1 MGDRT
6 PIEWTESTWNPTTG
20 CDRTSPG
27 CDHCYA
33 LTLAKR
39 LKAMGT
45 QKYQLDGDPRTSG
58 PGFRLTLHPDTLDQ
72 PRRWRQPR
80 TVFVNSMSDLFH
92 HDVPVAYIR
101 EVFGVIADT
110 PRHQYQVLT
119 KRSKRLAAVA
129 AEFDWPPNLWMGVSI
144 ENGGYQYRVDHLRHV
159 PAAVR
164 FLSCEPLLGPI
175 CELDLDGIDW
185 VIAGGESG
193 PGARPML
200 LPWVSDLKDQ
210 CQRAGVPFFFK
221 QWGGRT
227 PKAGGRLLEGRVWN
241 EMPQQ
246 ASFG

>member
-45 QKYQLDGDPRTSG
+45 HKYQLDGDPRTSG
-58 PGFRLTLHPDTLDQ
+58 PGFRLTLHSDTLDQ
-72 PRRWRQPR
+72 PRRWRHPR

-92 HDVPVAYIR
+92 HDVPVAYIL

-119 KRSKRLAAVA
+119 KRSKRLAALA
-129 AEFDWPPNLWMGVSI
+129 AELDWPPNLWIGVSI
-144 ENGGYQYRVDHLRHV
+144 ENGRYPTSATCRPRCGSCRASRSS
-159 PAAVR
+159 VR
-164 FLSCEPLLGPI
+164 SLS
-175 CELDLDGIDW
+175 
-185 VIAGGESG
+185 STS
-193 PGARPML
+193 M
-200 LPWVSDLKDQ
+200 
-210 CQRAGVPFFFK
+210 
-221 QWGGRT
+221 
-227 PKAGGRLLEGRVWN
+227 
-241 EMPQQ
+241 
-246 ASFG
+246 ASTG